1 MIEVG
6 SNAGVANTQQQGV
19 GRATILQED
28 GAVDTYSRLWA
39 VDQAAQ
45 ARRDQERQAK
55 RGAAMTALKTFKPD
69 WFYKHDGEMST
80 ALNDHFNK
88 GAELLARI
96 DDPFTSN
103 DPAAV
108 EFQKEHARIQAM
120 SNASMQVKEQFGML
134 QKQMATA
141 DPNDFDARSLDG
153 AVKYFDT
160 PLSKIVESGSTAPVL
175 MKKKPALDTMD
186 FMAKRM
192 GTWQSTSGAIPTD
205 NEVREFTRGLMSDPA
220 NRDQIVTGYGSRMA
234 QMDADE
240 KKALEDRARIAG
252 AEPAEQLMFEDGK
265 RFQKRREAF
274 DLQKELKAAAG
285 MAEGGVDYT
294 EWNTPEGFGKAPKKG
309 SKEAA
314 IKASVDAT
322 FNSDPRW
329 LEVYD
334 REGELPRGQEETDGE
349 YAKRVKVYMAKQI
362 DPLVGISTKS
372 GRTDKGGKDI
382 EQEKTRNAFV
392 SDMRSGDW
400 VKAQGAANVLVG
412 TKFANNLDIQN
423 ATITQG
429 PEGFRLELDL
439 GTNVT
444 TKDVRDQITD
454 PNTGLSNDKVNVEQ
468 RQGRQVVT
476 VDLAEGAISNQTLAR
491 LIDNTIKEGGRYDPS
506 LTEKSPETAIEA
518 ARTSVPGAPTA
529 KKTTVDMDFFK

>member
-19 GRATILQED
+19 GRATILQGD

-240 KKALEDRARIAG
+240 KKALEDRARMSG
-252 AEPAEQLMFEDGK
+252 AEPAEQLMFEDAK
-265 RFQKRREAF
+265 KFQKRREAF

-285 MAEGGVDYT
+285 MAEGGIDYT

-454 PNTGLSNDKVNVEQ
+454 PNTGLSSDKVNVEQ

-518 ARTSVPGAPTA
+518 ARISVPGAPTA

>member
-1 MIEVG
+1 MDSVVG
-6 SNAGVANTQQQGV
+6 TEIGTVHNQRQGT
-19 GRATILQED
+19 GRATVLQGD
-28 GAVDTYSRLWA
+28 RALDTYERLWA

-45 ARRDQERQAK
+45 ARKDQERAAK
-55 RGAAMTALKTFKPD
+55 RGAAMTALKSFKPE
-69 WFYKHDGEMST
+69 WFYKHDGEMSA

-96 DDPFTSN
+96 DDPFTSS

-108 EFQKEHARIQAM
+108 EWQKEHARIQAM

-141 DPNDFDARSLDG
+141 DPNDFDARSLDN

-186 FMAKRM
+186 FIAKRM

-240 KKALEDRARIAG
+240 KKALEDRARMAG
-252 AEPAEQLMFEDGK
+252 AEPAEQLMFEDAK

-274 DLQKELKAAAG
+274 DLQKELKTAAG

-314 IKASVDAT
+314 IKAAVDAT

-329 LEVYD
+329 MEVYD
-334 REGELPRGQEETDGE
+334 REGELPRGAEETDGE
-349 YAKRVKVYMAKQI
+349 YAKRVKVHMAKQI

-372 GRTDKGGKDI
+372 GQTDKAGKDAELKQSQ
-382 EQEKTRNAFV
+382 EQFIA
-392 SDMRSGDW
+392 DIRSGDA
-400 VKAQGAANVLVG
+400 VRMQGAANALVG
-412 TKFANNLDIQN
+412 EKFAANLTVENAVIQN
-423 ATITQG
+423 QG
-429 PEGFRLELDL
+429 GGNMWLELDV
-439 GTNVT
+439 VT
-444 TKDVRDQITD
+444 PMSTKDVKQEVVDA
-454 PNTGLSNDKVNVEQ
+454 NTGLSSENVAVEE
-468 RQGRQVVT
+468 RQGKKIIKIG
-476 VDLAEGAISNQTLAR
+476 LAPGAISNQTL
-491 LIDNTIKEGGRYDPS
+491 LGVLGNKKYDTKF
-506 LTEKSPETAIEA
+506 TEKTPAVYDATATTPKVNTTQGGPA
-518 ARTSVPGAPTA
+518 AKPLYDASY
-529 KKTTVDMDFFK
+529 FK